1 MHSGQAHTHQRW
13 GPLPHPWPPPAAP
26 PRRPYCPPGR
36 SKTYRQHIISSSR
49 KHEIEGEKCLDLMV
63 TCWTHTEPGS
73 SQLRRKHGQGRGQNQ
88 PTRCG
93 NELRLTCRW
102 SPGHMRRYP
111 SSRSGCVFV
120 SWLRAW
126 VFIRLCTRQISS
138 NFSRKLDRVP
148 RHLRSYYTSK

>member
-1 MHSGQAHTHQRW
+1 M
-13 GPLPHPWPPPAAP
+13 PLFKLTTMAIPLFIVVAVKWDKVSAPAAP
-26 PRRPYCPPGR
+26 PRRPYCPLGR

-73 SQLRRKHGQGRGQNQ
+73 SQLRRKHGQGSGQNQ

-111 SSRSGCVFV
+111 SSYCPFAEAVLSLLDLKTLEAG
-120 SWLRAW
+120 
-126 VFIRLCTRQISS
+126 SS
-138 NFSRKLDRVP
+138 I
-148 RHLRSYYTSK
+148 